1 MGLGAMVDAVSH
13 KLPYAREFILS
24 RHSSIIGTE
33 NFYINVFTR
42 IDLVMKNLKV
52 VIDNQMKK
60 WYITYTKIWL

>member
-24 RHSSIIGTE
+24 RHSSIMGTE
-33 NFYINVFTR
+33 NFYINVFIR
-42 IDLVMKNLKV
+42 IDLVMKNLKL

>member
-13 KLPYAREFILS
+13 KLPYAKEFILS

-42 IDLVMKNLKV
+42 INLVMKNLKV

>member
-13 KLPYAREFILS
+13 KLPYTREFILS

>member
-24 RHSSIIGTE
+24 RHSSIMGTK
-33 NFYINVFTR
+33 NLYINVFIR